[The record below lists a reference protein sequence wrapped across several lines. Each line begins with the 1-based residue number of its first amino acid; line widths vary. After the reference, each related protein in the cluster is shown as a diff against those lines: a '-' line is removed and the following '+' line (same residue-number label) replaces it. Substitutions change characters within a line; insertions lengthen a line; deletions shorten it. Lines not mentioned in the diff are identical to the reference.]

1 MQKSSQIRS
10 HTAHI
15 FPKKKEK
22 PVSSRGL
29 VEGSELHRFPSVFL
43 LQLLEDVSS
52 LSARSIIHIKRRV
65 SLIPCIMGRNTHFI
79 IQLLT
84 SAAPQRDHSAPAG
97 EFALPHARWTA
108 EKNSNWATR
117 MWARTDAPDA
127 GEFRVS
133 FTCVSRDGACS
144 VHTHEWFALEQCVP
158 ATPIFS
164 RATAMSKRIHGRKC
178 EKTLLPQNSVRGI
191 RVWRI
196 LQHAVKWYGTPLWH
210 YIYIYAFSRRFYPKR
225 LTLHSGYTFLS
236 VCVPWELNPPPF
248 ALLTQCSTTE
258 PQEHIIAWEP
268 TYTSYIHV
276 RKSVERR

>member
-43 LQLLEDVSS
+43 LQLLGDVSR

-65 SLIPCIMGRNTHFI
+65 SLIPSIMGRNTHFI

-84 SAAPQRDHSAPAG
+84 SVAPQRDHSAPAG

-133 FTCVSRDGACS
+133 FTCVSLRWGMFGA
-144 VHTHEWFALEQCVP
+144 HTWMIC
-158 ATPIFS
+158 S
-164 RATAMSKRIHGRKC
+164 RAVCTGNSHFSPVP
-178 EKTLLPQNSVRGI
+178 LPCLKESTGESVRKNTITTKQCDG
-191 RVWRI
+191 R
-196 LQHAVKWYGTPLWH
+196 AGDT
-210 YIYIYAFSRRFYPKR
+210 AFDES
-225 LTLHSGYTFLS
+225 
-236 VCVPWELNPPPF
+236 
-248 ALLTQCSTTE
+248 
-258 PQEHIIAWEP
+258 
-268 TYTSYIHV
+268 
-276 RKSVERR
+276 